1 LFCTLKTG
9 EKTIFPP
16 MPKLSIIIPCYYNE
30 DNIPVT
36 TAELLENEKLFP
48 QEVEFEYV
56 MVDDGSKDNTIKA
69 LQKFEKENPGK
80 VKVVKLVSNVGSYNA
95 IVAGMEI
102 ATGDCNVVIT
112 ADLQDP
118 PSLMVKMYDYW
129 KKGTKLVIANRSE
142 REEGLLKKFFAGSFQ
157 YLMKHFALPN
167 LPDGGF
173 DYVLFDKRIREEV
186 LKMKEKNT
194 NCLYLMIWLGYD
206 YVGIPYKRAERK
218 IGKSRW
224 TLKKKVKLFVDSFV
238 SFSFLPI
245 RAITTLGF
253 LLGFL
258 ALFYGLFVA
267 FAKVS
272 GLIQLSG
279 WSSMMIVV
287 LFVSSFQMISIGVL
301 GEYLWRTLDASRNR
315 PNYLIDKV
323 YSNGGQES

>member
-1 LFCTLKTG
+1 
-9 EKTIFPP
+9 

-36 TAELLENEKLFP
+36 SAALIENEARFP
-48 QEVEFEYV
+48 EEVEFEYV
-56 MVDDGSKDNTIKA
+56 MVDDGSKDGTLQA
-69 LQKFEKENPGK
+69 LKSFSDQYPGK
-80 VKVVKLVSNVGSYNA
+80 VKVVRLVSNVGSYNA
-95 IVAGMEI
+95 IVAGMEQ

-118 PSLMVKMYDYW
+118 PELMVKMYDYW
-129 KKGTKLVIANRSE
+129 KKGIRLVIANRQE
-142 REEGLLKKFFAGSFQ
+142 RKEGFFKGLFASTFH

-173 DYVLFDKRIREEV
+173 DYVLFDKMVRDQVVGMR
-186 LKMKEKNT
+186 EKNT
-194 NCLYLMIWLGYD
+194 NSLFLMVWLGFD
-206 YVGIPYKRAERK
+206 YVSIPYTRQERK

-224 TLKKKVKLFVDSFV
+224 TLKKKIKLFVDSFV

-245 RAITTLGF
+245 RAITSIGFFLGF
-253 LLGFL
+253 GAL
-258 ALFYGLFVA
+258 AYGIFVA
-267 FAKVS
+267 FARIS

-279 WSSMMIVV
+279 WSSMMMVL

-315 PNYLIDKV
+315 PNYLVDHIYFKEK
-323 YSNGGQES
+323 G